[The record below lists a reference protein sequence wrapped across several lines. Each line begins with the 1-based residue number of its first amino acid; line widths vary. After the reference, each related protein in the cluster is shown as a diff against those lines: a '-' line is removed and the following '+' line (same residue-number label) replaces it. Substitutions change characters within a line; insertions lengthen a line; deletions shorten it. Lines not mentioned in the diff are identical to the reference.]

1 MSSLPS
7 HFVPD
12 QPGRLTKRSFQSPY
26 SYRASGLAQIAV
38 SALLRANSIGA
49 RDILAAEHC
58 RYGTRDFSPI
68 QIHSL
73 RGCVHEYSGSYSGMV
88 NACWM
93 PPSSGNTEAVMNP
106 ESLLARNAT
115 VPASS

>member
-58 RYGTRDFSPI
+58 RYGTRD
-68 QIHSL
+68 
-73 RGCVHEYSGSYSGMV
+73 
-88 NACWM
+88 
-93 PPSSGNTEAVMNP
+93 
-106 ESLLARNAT
+106 LALIENGETDYFRIANYRSTSRVTCRKPA
-115 VPASS
+115 VPASEPVCAQHCLIQLTIDLI

>member
-58 RYGTRDFSPI
+58 RYGTRDLSLIFLHRNTCCLVLDGDLLQIAKTI
-68 QIHSL
+68 Q
-73 RGCVHEYSGSYSGMV
+73 
-88 NACWM
+88 
-93 PPSSGNTEAVMNP
+93 TFFD
-106 ESLLARNAT
+106 AT
-115 VPASS
+115 RRSHPR